1 MEMVN
6 LTDKRVPSNG
16 HRDAYQPWKNGRQGK
31 NYSKEIENRR
41 KHQSEL
47 KSKITEMKTTLSER
61 HLGGSVG

>member
-16 HRDAYQPWKNGRQGK
+16 HKDAYQPWKKNGRQGK
-31 NYSKEIENRR
+31 NCSKEIENRR

-47 KSKITEMKTTLSER
+47 KSKITEMKTTLKGINR
-61 HLGGSVG
+61 